1 MTTPEIIWQQL
12 ETEPSTEILS
22 YKRLESF
29 APAQLL
35 AGVRRLTASS
45 PPERVLLLRLPVAL
59 ARKVGSDERQQ
70 GLRLDAVLDRKV
82 PGSALVALVLT
93 DSALRD
99 IFSVLVA
106 DVLDAV
112 GPVPEPAGQLRAF
125 LERLRRWEELFSQY
139 VPDGLGPAAR
149 QGLYGELWALRWLL
163 DVGKVAAEVALGAWV
178 GPDRAPQD
186 FRFAK
191 AALEIKTTSGS
202 SQTLHIGGL
211 WQLDETQAGPL
222 FLLHLPLAVSG
233 PGAEGET
240 LPALVNTLAARFAAN
255 PAQSAR
261 FSQRLL
267 AAGYLHTQAGLY
279 EAEVWRP
286 RPPRLFAVAGDFPR
300 LQPAHLPAPIT
311 AAAYDLDALAL
322 DPWLCPPTDLFALL
336 A

>member
-1 MTTPEIIWQQL
+1 MTTPETVWQQL
-12 ETEPSTEILS
+12 EAESSAEVLS
-22 YKRLESF
+22 YRRLDSV

-45 PPERVLLLRLPVAL
+45 LPERVLLLRLPVAL
-59 ARKVGSDERQQ
+59 ARKVGSDARQQ
-70 GLRLDAVLDRKV
+70 GLRLDAVLDRKI
-82 PGSALVALVLT
+82 PGSAFVALVLT
-93 DSALRD
+93 DPALRD

-112 GPVPEPAGQLRAF
+112 GPVPEPPGQLRAF

-139 VPDGLGPAAR
+139 VPGGLGPAAR

-163 DVGKVAAEVALGAWV
+163 DAGQVTPGAALAAWV

-186 FRFAK
+186 FRFAT

-211 WQLDETQAGPL
+211 WQLDEDQAGPL
-222 FLLHLPLAVSG
+222 FLLHLPLAVGG

-240 LPALVNTLAARFAAN
+240 LPTLVAALAARFAAD
-255 PAQSAR
+255 PAQNAR
-261 FSQRLL
+261 FGQRLL

-279 EAEVWRP
+279 KAEVWRP
-286 RPPRLFAVAGDFPR
+286 RPPRLFAVVGDFPR
-300 LQPAHLPAPIT
+300 LRAGHVPAAIT
-311 AAAYDLDALAL
+311 AAAYDLEAPAL
-322 DPWLCPPTDLFALL
+322 DPWLCLPTELFTLL